1 MNGKICITLFVFGL
15 IWILTACSSD
25 TTVELAPPLPSPI
38 VISESA
44 TITATTTSTR
54 AATLSTPST
63 AAPTRTPVTGFDCQ
77 SVREIPLKE
86 CQALVALSESTDGAN
101 WEDNSNWLVT
111 NAPCNWYGV
120 ICQEGHIIELQ
131 LFYNKLN
138 GFLPA
143 ELGNLTHLE
152 NLYLD
157 KNQLSGPLPPEFG
170 NLAKLKL
177 ARLGG
182 NQFNSIPVE
191 MGNLTSL
198 VYLEIWGNQ
207 LSGNILGELGNL
219 SNLQELRLG
228 FNQLTGNIPA
238 ELGDLANLG
247 LLDLSHNQLSG
258 SIPADLGNMSNLG
271 FLDLSYNQLTGSI
284 PAGLGKLS
292 KLDWLDLSYNH
303 LTGAIPV
310 GLTQAPMV
318 ERRLWGNLLDGTVL
332 ASKGTITTVEYRGI
346 HFEFNSA
353 LAESVW
359 PDIGAA
365 QPPIGGGPGWDVKPE
380 HVRFTFASHVEP
392 DSSQIWRGIGISGQP
407 QILIYPA
414 AEFRAMSED
423 ARRRIES
430 LQAILS
436 VRPKTLTGEIP
447 FLPLINAAQVF
458 QAQVQYLDFQSGS
471 GVRFITQY
479 SQEAIPI
486 INQFIFYT
494 FQGLSNDGTYYIA
507 AFFPV
512 SAPTLPDEFELSAEE
527 SISFGENYATY
538 LSEIVQT
545 LESLPDSEYEPDL
558 TLLDEIIQTLVV
570 K

>member
-1 MNGKICITLFVFGL
+1 MNGKICITLFVL

-25 TTVELAPPLPSPI
+25 TTVELATPLPSPI

-44 TITATTTSTR
+44 TATATATSTR

-63 AAPTRTPVTGFDCQ
+63 ASSTRTPVTGFDCQ
-77 SVREIPLKE
+77 SIREIPLRE
-86 CQALVALSESTDGAN
+86 CQALVALYGSTDGAN

-111 NAPCNWYGV
+111 NAPCSWYGV
-120 ICQEGHIIELQ
+120 ICQEGHVIELQ
-131 LFYNKLN
+131 LFYNQLN
-138 GFLPA
+138 GSLPA
-143 ELGNLTHLE
+143 ELGEVTHLE

-157 KNQLSGPLPPEFG
+157 GNQLSGPLPPEFG

-177 ARLGG
+177 VRLGG
-182 NQFNSIPVE
+182 NQFSSIPAD

-198 VYLEIWGNQ
+198 VYLDLWGNQ

-219 SNLQELRLG
+219 SNLQELTLG

-238 ELGDLANLG
+238 ELGDLVNLG

-258 SIPADLGNMSNLG
+258 SIPAELGNMSNLG
-271 FLDLSYNQLTGSI
+271 FLDLSYNQMTGSI
-284 PAGLGKLS
+284 PAELGELS
-292 KLDWLDLSYNH
+292 NLNWLDLSYNQ
-303 LTGAIPV
+303 LTGAIPIA
-310 GLTQAPMV
+310 LTQAPML

-332 ASKGTITTVEYRGI
+332 ASKGINTTVEYQGVR
-346 HFEFNSA
+346 FVFNST

-359 PDIGAA
+359 PDIVAA
-365 QPPIGGGPGWDVKPE
+365 QPRDEGGPAWDVKPE
-380 HVRFTFASHVEP
+380 HVRFTFTSQGVP
-392 DSSQIWRGIGISGQP
+392 DSFQIREGIGVSGQP

-414 AEFRAMSED
+414 EEFRAMSEV
-423 ARRRIES
+423 ASRRIES
-430 LQAILS
+430 LQEILS
-436 VRPKTLTGEIP
+436 ERPMTLTGEIP

-458 QAQVQYLDFQSGS
+458 QAQIQYLDFQSGS

-486 INQFIFYT
+486 INQSIFYT
-494 FQGLSNDGTYYIA
+494 FQGLSNDGAYYIA
-507 AFFPV
+507 ALFPV
-512 SAPTLPDEFELSAEE
+512 SAPVLPDELELSTEE
-527 SISFGENYATY
+527 SISIGENYATY
-538 LSEIVQT
+538 LSEIVQA

-558 TLLDEIIQTLVV
+558 TLLDEIIQTLEV